1 MCVADRLVARAFLD
15 RYSKRGPGDYPIR
28 RASFYDFFFLYIFVF
43 VRVAFCG
50 LVSSLASYGECGF
63 PTWLGM
69 LNISV
74 YSASFILRRDI
85 QTQKHILRACRELS
99 RRKKTSY
106 RRNFK
111 FSDFSVRREGAS
123 DTLYPTEVLAQ
134 DGPGRV
140 VPVAR
145 SLSQSPVA
153 GSFGGF
159 AGSTSMFC
167 LFCRMKNE
175 GFDGGAVCSFVAM
188 SSRPPAS
195 R

>member
-1 MCVADRLVARAFLD
+1 M
-15 RYSKRGPGDYPIR
+15 
-28 RASFYDFFFLYIFVF
+28 
-43 VRVAFCG
+43 
-50 LVSSLASYGECGF
+50 YGECGF

-175 GFDGGAVCSFVAM
+175 GFDGGAVDREIWPSRDGLVGPVVGGRGVVPVARSLSQSPVAGSFGGFAGSTSM
-188 SSRPPAS
+188 F
-195 R
+195 

>member
-1 MCVADRLVARAFLD
+1 M
-15 RYSKRGPGDYPIR
+15 
-28 RASFYDFFFLYIFVF
+28 
-43 VRVAFCG
+43 AFCG

-195 R
+195 RSGIAFQGIGYRV

>member
-1 MCVADRLVARAFLD
+1 MTLCIHVPAMGPSAVRTMLAGGYAAFFCLCLC
-15 RYSKRGPGDYPIR
+15 G
-28 RASFYDFFFLYIFVF
+28 
-43 VRVAFCG
+43 FCG
-50 LVSSLASYGECGF
+50 LVSRYGECGF

>member
-1 MCVADRLVARAFLD
+1 MDSNPKGWDDWDCVENPLNDNVQIEQGL
-15 RYSKRGPGDYPIR
+15 GPLIIITR
-28 RASFYDFFFLYIFVF
+28 
-43 VRVAFCG
+43 
-50 LVSSLASYGECGF
+50 YGECGF

>member
-1 MCVADRLVARAFLD
+1 MTSGMYTQMMDIREELREGSRDRRIPDDPVT
-15 RYSKRGPGDYPIR
+15 RGGPR
-28 RASFYDFFFLYIFVF
+28 
-43 VRVAFCG
+43 
-50 LVSSLASYGECGF
+50 YGECGF

-167 LFCRMKNE
+167 LCCLFVCRDV
-175 GFDGGAVCSFVAM
+175 FM

-195 R
+195 L

>member
-1 MCVADRLVARAFLD
+1 MGDPAGRMWMSPADIDTRPQEPAFPRVSLLFQ
-15 RYSKRGPGDYPIR
+15 SGPYYPIGPR
-28 RASFYDFFFLYIFVF
+28 M
-43 VRVAFCG
+43 
-50 LVSSLASYGECGF
+50 YGECGF

-159 AGSTSMFC
+159 AGSTSMF
-167 LFCRMKNE
+167 
-175 GFDGGAVCSFVAM
+175 
-188 SSRPPAS
+188 
-195 R
+195 